1 MDGYPYNKKLN
12 NFVELKKIDN
22 VLPYDTDNSVFETT
36 YSKPNPPRTID
47 YPVYVNTTNDIDN
60 PNRLYVK
67 PNVMKYNKSNDNF
80 IRGNQF
86 SSEFVDPNLLTDKYL
101 IETKTKKNHNIKYYS
116 QDLNSYEAP
125 YDPTAYYG
133 YPREKN
139 TINNIP
145 YWEDENTFVHNM
157 DTPPQLLKD
166 NDPDKIIM
174 KQTNL
179 LKYNK
184 IKTYQNSKCKDEDKN
199 YSIYH
204 LILFLIFIFFIAT
217 K

>member
-12 NFVELKKIDN
+12 KFVELKKLDN
-22 VLPYDTDNSVFETT
+22 VLPYDTKESIFNSS
-36 YSKPNPPRTID
+36 YSKPHIPLNVDIPK
-47 YPVYVNTTNDIDN
+47 YVNTTNLSTNINILPNID
-60 PNRLYVK
+60 
-67 PNVMKYNKSNDNF
+67 KYNKSNDNF

-86 SSEFVDPNLLTDKYL
+86 SSNFIDPNLLTNKYF
-101 IETKTKKNHNIKYYS
+101 IESKQHKNHNIKYYS
-116 QDLNSYEAP
+116 QDLNSIETP
-125 YDPTAYYG
+125 YNPTSYYG

-145 YWEDENTFVHNM
+145 YWEDENIFVNNM
-157 DTPPQLLKD
+157 NREPQLLTD
-166 NDPDKIIM
+166 NDPDKIVIR
-174 KQTNL
+174 QTNL
-179 LKYNK
+179 IKNNK
-184 IKTYQNSKCKDEDKN
+184 IKTCYNNLDKDTN